1 MATLTAQ
8 PRQDR
13 VGLGIAMMLSAW
25 FLFSLVDSSVKWLVL
40 LGLSAVQLAFMRYA
54 VHFLCSI
61 AMVFRH
67 DGDLGLATHGQA
79 RLILFRAA
87 LLISATFLNFVALQY
102 LPLTTTSAI
111 MFSSPIIVSALSGPL
126 LGERVGV
133 WRWSAI
139 LLGFAGVLVVVRPFG
154 NAFHWASVL
163 IVYNAFAMALFSI
176 ITRKLSG
183 TIPAQT
189 MQLYMGA
196 LGTAVLLPLAMVNWT
211 NPDTLRDWLLLFG
224 VGAFAWA
231 GHEAFARA
239 HSLADASVLMP
250 FAYSFILFMSAL
262 GYLVFGDIPDAF
274 TILGACIIVL
284 SGLIIW
290 LRETRGGPRDDPR

>member
-13 VGLGIAMMLSAW
+13 VGLGIAMMLMAW

-54 VHFLCSI
+54 VHFVCSI
-61 AMVFRH
+61 AMVVRR
-67 DGDLGLATHGQA
+67 DGDWGLATHGQA
-79 RLILFRAA
+79 GLILLRAA
-87 LLISATFLNFVALQY
+87 LLISATFLNFVALKY

-139 LLGFAGVLVVVRPFG
+139 LLGFSGVLVVVRPFG
-154 NAFHWASVL
+154 NDFHWASVL
-163 IVYNAFAMALFSI
+163 IVYNAFALALFSI

-196 LGTAVLLPLAMVNWT
+196 LGTAVLLPLAMANWH
-211 NPDTLRDWLLLFG
+211 NPETARDWLLLFG
-224 VGAFAWA
+224 LGAFAWA

-250 FAYSFILFMSAL
+250 FAYSFILFMSVL
-262 GYLVFGDIPDAF
+262 GYLVFGDIPDAY
-274 TILGACIIVL
+274 TALGACIIVL

-290 LRETRGGPRDDPR
+290 LRETRGGRSVETR